1 MRPIGGGRAS
11 IIAPNIGSEG
21 TIILGRD
28 SPDST
33 GSPGIPGTP
42 ASPGSP
48 GSPGSGGKEE
58 GSAILLVSEHPPFV
72 PFTPLFTKRKKQ

>member
-28 SPDST
+28 RPDST
-33 GSPGIPGTP
+33 CSPGIPGTP

-48 GSPGSGGKEE
+48 GSGGREE